1 MTTLFEVTGDPSAS
15 SGSAQFDALRRHLE
29 TQPTVRREM
38 ENAFAFLLA
47 RANPSDRAA
56 RFVVGGAVEWIV
68 AAAAWSAGVLTNPAG
83 HNANGFDLTDL
94 LDDAKGLWSIKFSA
108 RPSPGEFRLTN
119 GIGGAGKGFVE
130 PTIFIHRKL
139 GGLVFIDP
147 AQHPEVVAEAIEKSD
162 AVTLPFKTVARFAT
176 EHPECVARV
185 EVPVNEGQAAND
197 PFSFVKELLAPAN
210 FPNLSKVFAD
220 AEPVSLPVSEELR
233 SIAEMHAAGLLSD
246 EERALAVAKLLRS

>member
-1 MTTLFEVTGDPSAS
+1 MTALFDAS
-15 SGSAQFDALRRHLE
+15 TSGSAPFDVLRRHLE
-29 TQPTVRREM
+29 NQPTVRREM

-47 RANPSDRAA
+47 RANPTDRAA

-83 HNANGFDLTDL
+83 HNANGFDLAHL

-108 RPSPGEFRLTN
+108 APSPGDYRLTN

-130 PTIFIHRKL
+130 PTIFIHRRL
-139 GGLVFIDP
+139 GGLVYVDP
-147 AQHPEVVAEAIEKSD
+147 ALHPEVVAQAVQKSD
-162 AVTLPFKTVARFAT
+162 AVTLPFRVVAGFAS

-197 PFSFVKELLAPAN
+197 PFAFVKELLAPAH
-210 FPNLSKVFAD
+210 FPNLAKVFQDAD
-220 AEPVSLPVSEELR
+220 PVSLPVSEELK
-233 SIAEMHAAGLLSD
+233 SIAALHAEGMLSD
-246 EERALAVAKLLRS
+246 EERALAIAKLLRS

>member
-1 MTTLFEVTGDPSAS
+1 MTALFDAS
-15 SGSAQFDALRRHLE
+15 TSGSSQFDLLRRHLE

-83 HNANGFDLTDL
+83 HNANGFDLADL

-108 RPSPGEFRLTN
+108 APSPGDFRLTN

-130 PTIFIHRKL
+130 PTIFVHRKL
-139 GGLVFIDP
+139 GGLVYIDP
-147 AQHPEVVAEAIEKSD
+147 VLHPEVVAEAIQKSD
-162 AVTLPFKTVARFAT
+162 AVTLPFKVVARFAT
-176 EHPECVARV
+176 EHPECVAVV

-197 PFSFVKELLAPAN
+197 PFAFVKELLAPAH
-210 FPNLSKVFAD
+210 FPNLAKVFLDAD
-220 AEPVSLPVSEELR
+220 PVSLPVSEELK
-233 SIAEMHAAGLLSD
+233 SIAVLHADGMLSD
-246 EERALAVAKLLRS
+246 EERTLAIAKLLRS

>member
-1 MTTLFEVTGDPSAS
+1 MTTLFDASS
-15 SGSAQFDALRRHLE
+15 SGSPQFDLVRRHLE
-29 TQPTVRREM
+29 AQPTVRREM

-83 HNANGFDLTDL
+83 HNANGFDLADL

-108 RPSPGEFRLTN
+108 APSPGDFRLTN
-119 GIGGAGKGFVE
+119 GIGGGGKGFVE

-139 GGLVFIDP
+139 GGLVYIDP
-147 AQHPEVVAEAIEKSD
+147 ALHPEVVAEAVQKPD
-162 AVTLPFKTVARFAT
+162 AVTLPFRVVARFAS
-176 EHPECVARV
+176 EHPECVALV

-197 PFSFVKELLAPAN
+197 PFSFVKELLAPAH
-210 FPNLSKVFAD
+210 FPNLSKVFLDAD
-220 AEPVSLPVSEELR
+220 PVPLPVSEELK
-233 SIAEMHAAGLLSD
+233 SITAMHAAGLLSD
-246 EERALAVAKLLRS
+246 QERALAIEKLLRS

>member
-1 MTTLFEVTGDPSAS
+1 MTTLFDASS
-15 SGSAQFDALRRHLE
+15 SGSPQFDLVRRHLE
-29 TQPTVRREM
+29 AQPTVRREM

-83 HNANGFDLTDL
+83 HNANGFDLADL

-108 RPSPGEFRLTN
+108 APSPGDFRLTN
-119 GIGGAGKGFVE
+119 GIGGGGKGFVE

-139 GGLVFIDP
+139 GGLVYIDP
-147 AQHPEVVAEAIEKSD
+147 ALHPEVVAEAVQKPD
-162 AVTLPFKTVARFAT
+162 AVTLPFRVVARFAS
-176 EHPECVARV
+176 EHPECVALV

-197 PFSFVKELLAPAN
+197 PFSFVKELLAPAH
-210 FPNLSKVFAD
+210 FPNLSKVFLDAD
-220 AEPVSLPVSEELR
+220 PVPLPVSEELK
-233 SIAEMHAAGLLSD
+233 SITAMHAAGLLSD
-246 EERALAVAKLLRS
+246 HERALAIEKLLRS